1 MYLLDA
7 NIVSALVREP
17 YGELGKRIESIGES
31 NIAINCIIEGEVRFG
46 VEKRRS
52 AALRRRVER
61 ILGRMNMLEIGA
73 GVGKAYADIR
83 AALER
88 AGTPIGANDLWIA
101 AHARAEGMTLVTANE
116 REFARVARLKIENW
130 PA

>member
-1 MYLLDA
+1 MYLLDS
-7 NIVSALVREP
+7 NIVLALAREP
-17 YGELGKRIESIGES
+17 YGDLGKRIESIGDS
-31 NIAINCIIEGEVRFG
+31 NVAINCIIEGEVRFG

-52 AALRRRVER
+52 AELRRRVEL
-61 ILGRMNMLEIGA
+61 ILDRMKVLEIGV
-73 GVGKAYADIR
+73 GVGRAYADIR

-116 REFARVARLKIENW
+116 REFARVAGLKIENW
-130 PA
+130 LA